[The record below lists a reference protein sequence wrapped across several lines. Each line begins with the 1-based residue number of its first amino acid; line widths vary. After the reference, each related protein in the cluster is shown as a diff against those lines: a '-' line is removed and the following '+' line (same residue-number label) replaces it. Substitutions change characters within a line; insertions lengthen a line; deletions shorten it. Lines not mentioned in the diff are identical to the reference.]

1 MTSDAGFTRRGLIG
15 GAAAGAAATALARP
29 RSAEAADALSADVVV
44 VGAGLAG
51 LSAARRLVDK
61 GRSVVVLEARD
72 RVGGRT
78 LTRTANGVA
87 LDVGGQ
93 WIGPTQD
100 RMAALARE
108 LGVAT
113 FQTYNSGDN
122 VYYRQGSA
130 RRFSSS
136 GPLGPIPPDVPG
148 AVEAGAALALLDDMA
163 SKIPRDKPWTADNA
177 KEYDSQTFET
187 WKQNHTASE
196 GGRLLL
202 DLGIEAVF
210 ACEPRDVSLL
220 FVLFYIAAAGNES
233 TIGTFERLINTA
245 GGAQETRFVGGSQ
258 QLSVGLAHRLG
269 ARVHLNAPVRTINQT
284 ASGVRVDADGV
295 TVNAQRAI
303 VAMAPAL
310 TAGIEFEPQLPP
322 RRAQL
327 VQRYPMGSV
336 FKCQAIYDKPF
347 WRDAGL
353 TGQVVSDTA
362 PARITFDNT
371 PKDGSPGVML
381 GFIEGEA
388 ARAWADRSPADRRAA
403 VLDNFAKYFGEQ
415 ARTPRDYLEMSWQD
429 ERWSRG
435 CYEGYTAP
443 GVLLDYGSA
452 IREPVSRVHWAGT
465 ETSPIWNGYME
476 GAVRS
481 GDRAADEVL
490 PLLGAVAQTKA
501 PAKKPPSTTTAP
513 RATPRRER
521 RAAARAR
528 GGVKA
533 VSKHDSSGLPFT
545 GLGLAGLFAA
555 ALGLG
560 ASGEALR
567 RAARS
572 DEPDEA

>member
-1 MTSDAGFTRRGLIG
+1 LAGQAGFTRRGLIG
-15 GAAAGAAATALARP
+15 GAAAGAAGATLARP
-29 RSAEAADALSADVVV
+29 HSAQAADTLSADVVV
-44 VGAGLAG
+44 IGAGLAG
-51 LSAARRLVDK
+51 LSAARRLVDR

-78 LTRTANGVA
+78 LTRNVNGA
-87 LDVGGQ
+87 SLDVGGQ

-100 RMAALARE
+100 KMAALARE
-108 LGVAT
+108 LGVGT
-113 FQTYNSGDN
+113 FKTYNEGN
-122 VYYRQGSA
+122 NLYYRNGSG
-130 RRFSSS
+130 RPYSSS

-148 AVEAGAALALLDDMA
+148 AAEAGAALALLDDMA
-163 SKIPRDKPWTADNA
+163 SKIPRDKPWTAENA
-177 KEYDSQTFET
+177 REYDSQTFET
-187 WKQNHTASE
+187 WKLNHTVSE

-233 TIGTFERLINTA
+233 TVGTFERLINTG

-258 QLSVGLAHRLG
+258 QLSLGLAKRLG
-269 ARVHLNAPVRTINQT
+269 ARVHLSSPVRTIVQT
-284 ASGVRVDADGV
+284 AGGVRVEADGV
-295 TVNAQRAI
+295 TVSAQRAI

-322 RRAQL
+322 KRAQL

-336 FKCQAIYDKPF
+336 FKCQAIYDRPF

-353 TGQVVSDTA
+353 TGQVVSDTE

-388 ARAWADRSPADRRAA
+388 ARKWAERSADDRRAA
-403 VLDNFAKYFGEQ
+403 VLANFADYFGPQ
-415 ARTPRDYLEMSWQD
+415 ARSPRHYLEMSWQD

-481 GDRAADEVL
+481 GERAAEEVL
-490 PLLGAVAQTKA
+490 PLLGGAARTQS
-501 PAKKPPSTTTAP
+501 PAKKDSPAATAP
-513 RATPRRER
+513 RARRRRER
-521 RAAARAR
+521 HTAARAR
-528 GGVKA
+528 GQAKGVGKR
-533 VSKHDSSGLPFT
+533 DSSGLPFT
-545 GLGLAGLFAA
+545 GLGLAGMFAA

-572 DEPDEA
+572 DEADEA